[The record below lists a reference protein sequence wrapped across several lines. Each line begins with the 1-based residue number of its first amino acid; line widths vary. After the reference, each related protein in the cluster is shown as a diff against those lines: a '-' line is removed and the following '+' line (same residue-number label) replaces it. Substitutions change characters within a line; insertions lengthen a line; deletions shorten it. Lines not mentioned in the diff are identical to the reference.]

1 MIREAVEADIPMIM
15 ELGKRF
21 ADEAGVTDAVGW
33 DDTSVEV
40 MLVSMIEGDHILLV
54 GDRGMIGGL
63 VFAHPFSGRKIFQEM
78 FWRNEGPPTQGVR
91 LLDMAEKLAAER
103 GCERSMMI
111 EIDTFPG
118 AARIY
123 QRRGYRPAERNYI
136 KELR

>member
-1 MIREAVEADIPMIM
+1 MIREAEASDIPAIM
-15 ELGKRF
+15 EMGRRF

-33 DDTSVEV
+33 DDAAVEG
-40 MLVSMIEGDHILLV
+40 MLGAMIEGEHILLI

-63 VFAHPFSGRKIFQEM
+63 VFGHPFSGKKVFQEL

-91 LLDMAEKLAAER
+91 LLDMAESMAKER

-111 EIDTFPG
+111 EIETFPG

-123 QRRGYRPAERNYI
+123 ERRGYKPAERNYI
-136 KELR
+136 KEL

>member
-21 ADEAGVTDAVGW
+21 ADDAGVTDMVGW
-33 DDTSVEV
+33 EDEAVEA
-40 MLVSMIEGDHILLV
+40 MLLTMIEGEHILLV

-63 VFAHPFSGRKIFQEM
+63 VFGHPFSGRKVFQEL
-78 FWRNEGPPTQGVR
+78 FWRNEGPPMQGIR

-103 GCERSMMI
+103 GCKRSMMFEI
-111 EIDTFPG
+111 EAFSG

-123 QRRGYRPAERNYI
+123 ERRGYLPAERNFI
-136 KELR
+136 KEL